1 MLIIYRQCFI
11 NNPPQKLKKKKITE
25 TRKDTSTV
33 MEWIFKANIFIWMYG
48 RGGTCKSVWC
58 LLTVANPSQWRLKN
72 KRSLFS
78 YMDFFPLIRAWT
90 PSMVSM
96 FVLRFYLFDQ
106 IKETVSAHL
115 SRLRTWR
122 CQEQEKWK
130 VWVVVGEEPNFRISS
145 EFIYVEET
153 KQLMQKEGQGTF
165 FLTLVKYLYQ
175 IDSCSKYGVVRRWS
189 IQKW

>member
-1 MLIIYRQCFI
+1 
-11 NNPPQKLKKKKITE
+11 
-25 TRKDTSTV
+25 
-33 MEWIFKANIFIWMYG
+33 
-48 RGGTCKSVWC
+48 
-58 LLTVANPSQWRLKN
+58 
-72 KRSLFS
+72 
-78 YMDFFPLIRAWT
+78 
-90 PSMVSM
+90 MVSM

-130 VWVVVGEEPNFRISS
+130 VRVVVGEEPNFRTSS

-165 FLTLVKYLYQ
+165 FFNFSKIFISDRLLQQIWSGEEMEHPEMVKLKTWSCWSGTEKQVKVKRRGGKLKCWKCVYKTRSREWSGGGSRRIRTLCQQTFECCHKTVLHYKVCTVH
-175 IDSCSKYGVVRRWS
+175 IR
-189 IQKW
+189 